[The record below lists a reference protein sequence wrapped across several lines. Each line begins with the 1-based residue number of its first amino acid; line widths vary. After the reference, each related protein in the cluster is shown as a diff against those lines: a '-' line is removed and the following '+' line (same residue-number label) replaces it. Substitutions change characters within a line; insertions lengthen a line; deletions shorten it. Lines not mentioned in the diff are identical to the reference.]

1 MEMISKFSRTPVAV
15 PRGRRLRLLAV
26 AMPLAALLATACSPA
41 QTSAAS
47 SSGPA
52 RQPAAPPP
60 SPAADCNSVTTCYT
74 PQQLQVAYGIKPL
87 LDRGIN
93 GRGETVVLPELARI
107 AAELAPGH

>member
-15 PRGRRLRLLAV
+15 PRGRRLRLLAA

-41 QTSAAS
+41 QTGAAS

-52 RQPAAPPP
+52 RQPTAPPP
-60 SPAADCNSVTTCYT
+60 NSTADCTSLTTCYT

-87 LDRGIN
+87 LRRGIT
-93 GRGETVVLPELARI
+93 GRGETVVLLQLAESR
-107 AAELAPGH
+107 LNPPLVT